1 MIHALD
7 HLLLIT
13 TDVAA
18 ASAKLATLLASVPAR
33 EGTTAGMPSL
43 AFPLANTTI
52 LLATPAPDN
61 PLGLAGAPADSSVA
75 QAAAAFAVAD
85 LDAARALLPR
95 RGLPCGNPL
104 PWTAED
110 GTTTRALV
118 LDRAAT
124 DGIALLLV
132 ERPPAPTRP
141 GPRPAIGIDH
151 VVIRTHNPDRALAL
165 FGARLG
171 LDLRLDR
178 TNYGTRFLFFRCGD
192 LVVEVVQ
199 PSGEAASAEP
209 ASFNGLAWRSPTL
222 AADHARL
229 SAAGVPVSELRTGR
243 KPGTQLFTVRENAAL
258 VPSIFIELGRKGGE

>member
-7 HLLLIT
+7 HLLLT
-13 TDVAA
+13 TNDLRA
-18 ASAKLATLLASVPAR
+18 ASARLETLLAAGPTR
-33 EGTTAGMPSL
+33 RGDTAGMASA
-43 AFPLANTTI
+43 AFRLANTTI
-52 LLATPAPDN
+52 LLVTPTPGN
-61 PLGLAGAPADSSVA
+61 PLDLADPPADGGAA
-75 QAAAAFAVAD
+75 QAIAGFAVAD
-85 LDAARALLPR
+85 LDAARALLTR
-95 RGLPCGNPL
+95 RGVGCGAPL

-110 GTTTRALV
+110 GAATRALR
-118 LDRAAT
+118 LDHAAA

-132 ERPPAPTRP
+132 ERPARP
-141 GPRPAIGIDH
+141 SGAGIGIDH
-151 VVIRTHNPDRALAL
+151 VVIRTRNPDRALAV

-178 TNYGTRFLFFRCGD
+178 TNWGTRFLFFRCGD

-243 KPGTQLFTVRENAAL
+243 KPGTKLFTVRENAE
-258 VPSIFIELGRKGGE
+258 IGRAHV

>member
-7 HLLLIT
+7 HLLLT
-13 TDVAA
+13 TTNLPAA
-18 ASAKLATLLASVPAR
+18 AAKLTTLLAR
-33 EGTTAGMPSL
+33 EPIRDGETAGMPSV
-43 AFPLANTTI
+43 AFALANTTI
-52 LLATPAPDN
+52 LLATPNPAN
-61 PLGLAGAPADSSVA
+61 PLGLAAPPADGGVA
-75 QAAAAFAVAD
+75 QAAAAFAVTD

-95 RGLPCGNPL
+95 RGLPCGDIL
-104 PWTAED
+104 PWTTD
-110 GTTTRALV
+110 GTPTRALL

-124 DGIALLLV
+124 DGIALMLV
-132 ERPPAPTRP
+132 ERPPSPP
-141 GPRPAIGIDH
+141 PLGIGIDH

-199 PSGEAASAEP
+199 PSADPVSAEP
-209 ASFNGLAWRSPTL
+209 NHFNGLAWRSPTL
-222 AADHARL
+222 SADHARL
-229 SAAGVPVSELRTGR
+229 AAAGVPVSELRTGR

-258 VPSIFIELGRKGGE
+258 VPSIFIELSRKGEEV